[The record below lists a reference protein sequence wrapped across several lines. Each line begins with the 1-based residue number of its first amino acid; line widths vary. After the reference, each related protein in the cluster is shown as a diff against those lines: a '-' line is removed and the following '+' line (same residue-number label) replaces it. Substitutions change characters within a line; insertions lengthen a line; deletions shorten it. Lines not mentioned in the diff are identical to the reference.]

1 MTSPAPSGP
10 ASVDDLRARI
20 DAIDDA
26 ILDLLAQRADI
37 VRDVA
42 QAKAPG
48 VALRPARE
56 AQIIRRLTAA
66 AGKPMPDGLVGA
78 VWREIV
84 SGFTHVQAP
93 FAIAVCCDAQAA
105 GDDAGPMALARDH
118 FGRFA
123 TLLRVDAPQRAI
135 GLAASGDAAA
145 ALVPPP
151 WSGEERPW
159 WPDLIG
165 AAGSGDAM
173 RINGLLPFAPRTVGR
188 PFPAM
193 VVVGRAPIAATGDD
207 RSLFAM
213 QLVEPI
219 SRDRLT
225 TMLAAAGLPPRA
237 IDQWRPGGGVRD
249 AGGLAVLLVETDG
262 FLEED
267 DARLAALVAGARDV
281 VDWARRAGAYPT
293 PSA

>member
-1 MTSPAPSGP
+1 MTRPAPTGP
-10 ASVDDLRARI
+10 ASVEDLRARI
-20 DAIDDA
+20 DSIDDA
-26 ILDLLAQRADI
+26 ILDLLAQRADA

-56 AQIIRRLTAA
+56 AQMIRRLTGSAD
-66 AGKPMPDGLVGA
+66 KHVPDGLVGA

-84 SGFTHVQAP
+84 SGFTHAQTP
-93 FAIAVCCDAQAA
+93 FAVAVCCDAQAA

-123 TLLRVDAPQRAI
+123 ALLRVDAPQRAI
-135 GLAASGDAAA
+135 GLVSSGEAAA

-151 WSGEERPW
+151 WSGAERPW

-173 RINGLLPFAPRTVGR
+173 RINGLLPFAPRAVGR
-188 PFPAM
+188 PFPDM
-193 VVVGRAPIAATGDD
+193 VVVGRAPIAPTGDD
-207 RSLFAM
+207 RSLFAV
-213 QLVEPI
+213 QLSEPI

-225 TMLAAAGLPPRA
+225 AMLDAAGLSPRA

-249 AGGLAVLLVETDG
+249 AGGLAVLLIETDG
-262 FLEED
+262 YLDEND
-267 DARLAALVAGARDV
+267 RRLADLASSGRDV

-293 PSA
+293 PAQ